1 MEQELIRPR
10 KQKLILTTSAM
21 ILLASVAAAEQQVMA
36 DTVGNTTDV
45 TVDYEGSVKEET
57 PTSKE
62 SREELAQPV
71 EEEIKGTK
79 QPVKEVPATANQA
92 SHTSS
97 GQKTEKNKSSD
108 STEKENKQVLVT
120 FEKTPDESVKKAVL
134 ALAGEPSKHQF
145 DEIINGLSVG
155 VPKGKLAE
163 IQGLKGVKHVQEIN
177 AQHNIHPNPKEL
189 KHLNDQARTIR
200 EQRKAEEG
208 VHPLDGRGLVIATI
222 DSGIDKNHE
231 IMRLDDDIKEENLKI
246 KEVAPGYSRKIPFA
260 FDFMSGDNDL
270 LDERSEH
277 GMHIA
282 GVLVGNK
289 DNGFKGMAP
298 NAQLLAYRTWSYAN
312 IEGFQEDHQ
321 FFALEDA
328 IKRGADVVSL
338 SIGSDGSGQKGD
350 AWYEAFKRAAEK
362 GIIVTA
368 AMGNT
373 GSANTTN
380 TFDRRVDSAY
390 PQKDESATVAVAA
403 NPYVLGVG
411 SYYHTHMQLPHLK
424 VGDLDLPYEDINWH
438 NYTIFGKKDHQ
449 EFKAQGEL
457 YDLEEATDKTNLENK
472 IVLVRRDEEDLLK
485 KLTGLMHKNAKGIIL
500 INAPSPTTLGNYETI
515 PEIRSTLLDDYK
527 GLFKKTWAVSVSE
540 KDGERLKEYIKK
552 QAKQKQEDLLFQTK
566 PILTKVFDHPG
577 ISGFSSWGSSGTMEM
592 KPDVVAPGENVYS
605 TGNWNSYFN
614 MSGTSM
620 SSPYVAGASAMLLPH
635 TKALLENGGNLTKGL
650 SLPELNKILL
660 QNTADVLLDHTVP
673 KGKDILEYSP
683 RRQGAGA
690 VNAEKALKTKVLVTY
705 DHNKGAAS
713 LKDFE
718 DKKKEF
724 SLVMK
729 NLSDEEQ
736 IFVITPGQVLGKTL
750 YSHERKM
757 YGKTETIQTTHTR
770 KIDGAN
776 LQVAKIIRIAP
787 KSQAVIP
794 VTLEVGGAQK
804 NEFVEG
810 YIYFQSLNPNQPN
823 LNIPYTGFYGNW
835 NDEKIVDPPAWEK
848 DSKTK
853 MTGFVKGYATGHEV
867 FDYVP
872 WGTDYEKWKED
883 SSQITSD
890 PNLYVLQS
898 KGGISDN
905 AKMRLRL
912 MTMRHAQELVVEV
925 VDSKDESVAKT
936 LKVLKRGHYPL
947 KFLNSAHK
955 EKLQHYIEPYNDPDM
970 DLDWGGTVFD
980 PKKNDEVPLKEG
992 QYYIRIRA
1000 RLEEHRPW
1008 QYTYIPFKIDNTSPT
1023 ITVKEKTDDKVV
1035 LDIQD
1040 PNLHQV
1046 LLKKDSETVKVI
1058 ERSSDGY
1065 YHVDRQSTDEAELVA
1080 VDYGDNKTV
1089 FDLKSLTVTSS
1100 STLEEDEEKPS
1111 GRYGRYRRP
1120 RYIRGYGFA
1129 TTDED
1134 DVEEDEEDNL
1144 DDATSEEDDESE
1156 QDEDSKAEE
1165 TDYDDDDDD
1174 DEKSEREEDP
1184 TKFESGSDFH
1194 DGDNTLGY
1202 LEGNRGSKI
1211 WDDEDDE
1218 TGVER
1223 YYRIYHLHVKKG
1235 QRVIITNTNP
1245 LYNVKKGNTI
1255 TAPTWSETYEH
1266 DPQQEEYHKKIRVPV
1281 FEGSNQINV
1290 TVYHADKK
1298 IFARGYAV
1306 KLDSQIP
1313 KLTIDNKNVTL
1324 PTEDDDTGIIPTP
1337 DGKVRLSG
1345 TIEDGQEGWKLYIN
1359 GDMIDSTLKKGEF
1372 GDFYHHNKRQ
1382 WFYEK
1387 QLEDGDYV
1395 SIKVSDHLK
1404 NTRTYT
1410 FKVKVDTS
1418 AKHEELVQPNP
1429 ETPSIKN
1436 VDTFTNDLNVDS
1448 LFDGFK
1454 GEGITTPLALVK
1466 ELSRLAPDHSI
1477 QLLNLALSEK
1487 PDGLH
1492 VARVQ
1497 VQKGNQYQQLDVKWF
1512 SVQPEQDKP
1521 NDIMKSKE
1529 TPAQPKKPE
1538 QKVEIPEKPQLDK
1551 LSETAPK
1558 VLKQAQPEQGE
1569 KVSLRMELNR
1579 ALQIQ
1584 EGVAT
1589 RGEASSKASTKALPQ
1604 TGESSNLF
1612 LVGLGVVLAGFTGL
1626 YRKKKKKQL

>member
-71 EEEIKGTK
+71 EEEIKGTE

-155 VPKGKLAE
+155 VPKEKLAE

-200 EQRKAEEG
+200 EQRKAERG
-208 VHPLDGRGLVIATI
+208 THPLDGRGLVIATI

-457 YDLEEATDKTNLENK
+457 HDLEESPNADLKDK

-527 GLFKKTWAVSVSE
+527 GQFQKTWAVSVSE

-552 QAKQKQEDLLFQTK
+552 QAKQKKEDLLFQTK

-635 TKALLENGGNLTKGL
+635 TKDLLKKGGSLTKGL

-883 SSQITSD
+883 PSQITSD

-925 VDSKDESVAKT
+925 VDSKDESAKT

-1065 YHVDRQSTDEAELVA
+1065 YHVEKRFIDDKVELVA

-1089 FDLKSLTVTSS
+1089 FDLEK
-1100 STLEEDEEKPS
+1100 LEVVESNENLGGYS
-1111 GRYGRYRRP
+1111 YRSRRFNRP
-1120 RYIRGYGFA
+1120 LRGYGFA

-1144 DDATSEEDDESE
+1144 DDTTSEEDDESE

-1165 TDYDDDDDD
+1165 TDYDDDDDDDD

-1202 LEGNRGSKI
+1202 LEGNRSGKI
-1211 WDDEDDE
+1211 WDDDDDE
-1218 TGVER
+1218 TGQ
-1223 YYRIYHLHVKKG
+1223 YYRTYHLHVKKG

-1255 TAPTWSETYEH
+1255 TAPTWSETYEY
-1266 DPQQEEYHKKIRVPV
+1266 DQNQKEYHKKIRVPV

-1324 PTEDDDTGIIPTP
+1324 PIIDDNDDEQYGIIPTP

-1521 NDIMKSKE
+1521 NDIMKPKE

>member
-36 DTVGNTTDV
+36 DTQDKASDTVETSMKEKPSMPTAPRAETALPAAEPVGEEATVAELSAKEDLTTA
-45 TVDYEGSVKEET
+45 S
-57 PTSKE
+57 
-62 SREELAQPV
+62 
-71 EEEIKGTK
+71 
-79 QPVKEVPATANQA
+79 QA

-200 EQRKAEEG
+200 EQRKVEEG
-208 VHPLDGRGLVIATI
+208 IHPLDGRGLVIATI

-231 IMRLDDDIKEENLKI
+231 TMRLDDDIRDEDLKI
-246 KEVAPGYSRKIPFA
+246 KEVASGYSRKIPFA
-260 FDFMSGDNDL
+260 FDFMSGDDDL

-282 GVLVGNK
+282 GVLVGNTA
-289 DNGFKGMAP
+289 NGFKGMAP

-328 IKRGADVVSL
+328 IRRGADVVSL

-411 SYYHTHMQLPHLK
+411 SYYHTHMHLPHLK
-424 VGDLDLPYEDINWH
+424 IGNLDLPYEDINWY
-438 NYTIFGKKDHQ
+438 NYDIFDKKNRTEFNAKGK
-449 EFKAQGEL
+449 L
-457 YDLEEATDKTNLENK
+457 YDLEETTDETNLENK
-472 IVLVRRDEEDLLK
+472 IVLVRRDEQDLLT
-485 KLTGLMHKNAKGIIL
+485 KLTDLMRKKVGGIIL

-540 KDGERLKEYIKK
+540 KDGERLKAYVK
-552 QAKQKQEDLLFQTK
+552 QMKREEELIFQTK

-635 TKALLENGGNLTKGL
+635 TKELLKKGGSLTKGL

-673 KGKDILEYSP
+673 KGQDVLEYSP

-690 VNAEKALKTKVLVTY
+690 VNVEKALKTKVLVTY
-705 DHNKGAAS
+705 EHNKGAAS

-729 NLSDEEQ
+729 NLSNEEQ

-750 YSHERKM
+750 HPHERKI
-757 YGKTETIQTTHTR
+757 YGKTESIQTTHTR

-776 LQVAKIIRIAP
+776 LQVAKIIRIAAN
-787 KSQAVIP
+787 SQAVIP
-794 VTLEVGGAQK
+794 VTLEVGNAEK

-810 YIYFQSLNPNQPN
+810 YIYFQSLKSGQPN

-883 SSQITSD
+883 PSQITSD

-925 VDSKDESVAKT
+925 VDSKDESAKT

-970 DLDWGGTVFD
+970 DLDWRGTIFD
-980 PKKNDEVPLKEG
+980 PKKDEEVPLPEG

-1000 RLEEHRPW
+1000 RLEEDRPW

-1023 ITVKEKTDDKVV
+1023 IRKVKNTDDGVV
-1035 LDIQD
+1035 LDIKD
-1040 PNLHQV
+1040 ANLHQV
-1046 LLKKDSETVKVI
+1046 LLMKNDKTVKVV
-1058 ERSSDGY
+1058 ERSADGY
-1065 YHVDRQSTDEAELVA
+1065 YHVEKRFIEDKVELVA

-1089 FDLKSLTVTSS
+1089 FDLEKMTVSS
-1100 STLEEDEEKPS
+1100 STSSEDDETPL
-1111 GRYGRYRRP
+1111 GRYVRP
-1120 RYIRGYGFA
+1120 KRTTRGYGFA
-1129 TTDED
+1129 TSD
-1134 DVEEDEEDNL
+1134 D
-1144 DDATSEEDDESE
+1144 DDEEDDELEDLDEKTSSE
-1156 QDEDSKAEE
+1156 DEETEE
-1165 TDYDDDDDD
+1165 TDYDAADDDDD
-1174 DEKSEREEDP
+1174 DLEEKAKKEDP
-1184 TKFESGSDFH
+1184 TKFESGADFH
-1194 DGDNTLGY
+1194 DDDNTLGY
-1202 LEGNRGSKI
+1202 LEGNRGGKI
-1211 WDDEDDE
+1211 WDEDEE
-1218 TGVER
+1218 KGQ
-1223 YYRIYHLHVKKG
+1223 YYRTYYLHVKKG

-1245 LYNVKKGNTI
+1245 LYNVKKYKAI
-1255 TAPTWSETYEH
+1255 TAPTWSGTYES
-1266 DPQQEEYHKKIRVPV
+1266 DPKQREYYKEIKVPV

-1290 TVYHADKK
+1290 TVYHDNKK

-1313 KLTIDNKNVTL
+1313 KLTIDNKNIKL
-1324 PTEDDDTGIIPTP
+1324 PTEEDETGVILTP

-1345 TIEDGQEGWKLYIN
+1345 TVEDGQEGWKLYIN
-1359 GDMIDSTLKKGEF
+1359 GDMVDSTLKKGEF

-1382 WFYEK
+1382 WTYER
-1387 QLEDGDYV
+1387 QLENDDYV
-1395 SIKVSDHLK
+1395 TIRVVDYLK
-1404 NTRTYT
+1404 NSYTYR

-1436 VDTFTNDLNVDS
+1436 VDTFTNDLNVDL

-1454 GEGITTPLALVK
+1454 GEGITSSLALVK

-1521 NDIMKSKE
+1521 NDIMQPKE

-1538 QKVEIPEKPQLDK
+1538 QKVETPEKPQQSDK
-1551 LSETAPK
+1551 PSETVPN
-1558 VLKQAQPEQGE
+1558 VLKPAQPEQGE

>member
-36 DTVGNTTDV
+36 DTQDKASDTVETSMKEKPSMPTAPRAETALPAAEPVGEEA
-45 TVDYEGSVKEET
+45 TVAELSAKEDLT
-57 PTSKE
+57 
-62 SREELAQPV
+62 
-71 EEEIKGTK
+71 
-79 QPVKEVPATANQA
+79 TANQA

-155 VPKGKLAE
+155 VPKEKLAE

-200 EQRKAEEG
+200 EQRKAERG
-208 VHPLDGRGLVIATI
+208 THPLDGRGLVIATI

-540 KDGERLKEYIKK
+540 KDGERLKAYVK
-552 QAKQKQEDLLFQTK
+552 QMKREEELIFQTK

-635 TKALLENGGNLTKGL
+635 TKELLKKGGSLTKGL

-673 KGKDILEYSP
+673 KGQDVLEYSP

-690 VNAEKALKTKVLVTY
+690 VNVEKALKTKVLVTY
-705 DHNKGAAS
+705 EHNKGAAS

-729 NLSDEEQ
+729 NLSNEEQ

-750 YSHERKM
+750 HPHERKI
-757 YGKTETIQTTHTR
+757 YGKTESIQTTHTR

-810 YIYFQSLNPNQPN
+810 YIYFQSLKSGQPN

-883 SSQITSD
+883 PSQITSD

-925 VDSKDESVAKT
+925 VDSKDESAKT

-970 DLDWGGTVFD
+970 DLDWRGTIFD
-980 PKKNDEVPLKEG
+980 PKKDEEVPLPEG

-1000 RLEEHRPW
+1000 RLEEDRPW

-1023 ITVKEKTDDKVV
+1023 IRKVKNTDDGVV
-1035 LDIQD
+1035 LDIKD
-1040 PNLHQV
+1040 ANLHQV
-1046 LLKKDSETVKVI
+1046 LLMKNDKTVKVV
-1058 ERSSDGY
+1058 ERSADGY
-1065 YHVDRQSTDEAELVA
+1065 YHVEKRFIEDKVELVA

-1089 FDLKSLTVTSS
+1089 FDLEKMTVSS
-1100 STLEEDEEKPS
+1100 STSSEDDETPL
-1111 GRYGRYRRP
+1111 GRYVRP
-1120 RYIRGYGFA
+1120 KRTTRGYGFA
-1129 TTDED
+1129 TSDDDDDED
-1134 DVEEDEEDNL
+1134 DELEDLDEKTSSEDEE
-1144 DDATSEEDDESE
+1144 T
-1156 QDEDSKAEE
+1156 EE
-1165 TDYDDDDDD
+1165 TDYDAADDDDD
-1174 DEKSEREEDP
+1174 DLEEKAKKEDP
-1184 TKFESGSDFH
+1184 TKFESGADFH
-1194 DGDNTLGY
+1194 DDDNTLGY
-1202 LEGNRGSKI
+1202 LEGNRGGKI
-1211 WDDEDDE
+1211 WDEDEE
-1218 TGVER
+1218 KGQ
-1223 YYRIYHLHVKKG
+1223 YYRTYYLHVKKG

-1245 LYNVKKGNTI
+1245 LYNVKKYKAI
-1255 TAPTWSETYEH
+1255 TAPTWSGTYES
-1266 DPQQEEYHKKIRVPV
+1266 DPKQREYYKEIKVPV

-1290 TVYHADKK
+1290 TVYHDNKK

-1313 KLTIDNKNVTL
+1313 KLTIDNKNIKL
-1324 PTEDDDTGIIPTP
+1324 PTEEDETGVILTP

-1345 TIEDGQEGWKLYIN
+1345 TVEDGQEGWKLYIN
-1359 GDMIDSTLKKGEF
+1359 GDMVDSTLKKGEF

-1382 WFYEK
+1382 WTYER
-1387 QLEDGDYV
+1387 QLENDDYV
-1395 SIKVSDHLK
+1395 TIRVVDYLK
-1404 NTRTYT
+1404 NSYTYR

-1466 ELSRLAPDHSI
+1466 ELSRLAPDYSI
-1477 QLLNLALSEK
+1477 QLFSLELLK
-1487 PDGLH
+1487 PDGFY
-1492 VARVQ
+1492 VARIQ
-1497 VQKGNQYQQLDVKWF
+1497 VQKGNQYRQLDVKW
-1512 SVQPEQDKP
+1512 SSIQVEQEKPTDTMKPQEIPLQPEKLDR
-1521 NDIMKSKE
+1521 
-1529 TPAQPKKPE
+1529 
-1538 QKVEIPEKPQLDK
+1538 KVETPEKPQQSDK
-1551 LSETAPK
+1551 PSETVPN
-1558 VLKQAQPEQGE
+1558 VLKPAQPDQGE

-1584 EGVAT
+1584 EGESKQVP
-1589 RGEASSKASTKALPQ
+1589 SKASSKALPQ